1 MESSKSR
8 HYQCSS
14 IVLISNPTAKKA
26 SDRKIAIASYYLQ
39 SKGYKVEVL
48 FTERKGDAES
58 LAREAIK
65 KSPSLIIAAGGDGTF
80 NEVGN
85 GVAGSDIPMAILP
98 LGTTNVLAKEI
109 GIPENVEGAMEIAV
123 GDTPKTVSLGKIT
136 ITHHPS
142 PITRHFCLMAGIGFD
157 GEAVLGISEALKK
170 ISGKGAYIYSGI
182 KTLSGFNPG
191 KLTFNIDGKTF
202 SGYSAVIGKA
212 AKYGG
217 NFKIT
222 PDARLTDPALY
233 VCLFKGKK
241 RLDIFRYVFGI
252 VTGIHLRFKDVEYL
266 KAKSIQIDGNA
277 CIQLDGDYFGM
288 TPAKVE
294 VAPDA
299 LRLVYPN
306 PDHS

>member
-1 MESSKSR
+1 MKFSKSR
-8 HYQCSS
+8 YYQRSS

-26 SDRKIAIASYYLQ
+26 SDRKIAQASYFLQ
-39 SKGYKVEVL
+39 SKGYKVDVH
-48 FTERKGDAES
+48 FTEKKGDAEVI
-58 LAREAIK
+58 ARGVIK
-65 KSPSLIIAAGGDGTF
+65 ELPFLIVAAGGDGTF

-98 LGTTNVLAKEI
+98 LGTTNVLAKELD
-109 GIPENVEGAMEIAV
+109 IPEDVERAMEIAIR
-123 GDTPKTVSLGKIT
+123 GTPKAVSLGKIT
-136 ITHHPS
+136 ITRHS
-142 PITRHFCLMAGIGFD
+142 SLVTRYFCLMAGIGFD
-157 GEAVLGISEALKK
+157 GEAVWGINEALKT
-170 ISGKGAYIYSGI
+170 ISGKGSYIYSGI
-182 KTLSGFNPG
+182 KTLSVFNPDE
-191 KLTFNIDGKTF
+191 LTFNIDGKTF

-222 PDARLTDPALY
+222 PDARLTDPVLY

-252 VTGIHLRFKDVEYL
+252 VAGSHLRFKDVEYL

-277 CIQLDGDYFGM
+277 HIQLDGDYFGM

-294 VAPDA
+294 VAPNT